1 MFCGFF
7 GAACSVGADRLLAQ
21 APPGPLPQ
29 AQPQSTPTQPPPRTQ
44 ERKLE
49 QRKTLAGFWKLN
61 LDESDDPRKSMQ
73 DARHTN
79 SGGPRGGG
87 GHAGI
92 GFPFP
97 GAGGGPPYGGRGGG
111 NRSGQDQENAERMQD
126 LIRPADSLNVALK
139 EAEVDLIDN
148 RGHALVFYT
157 DGRKLQ
163 KTNDGTRQEITAHW
177 DGSRLVSDEKNP
189 QGRKMSR
196 TLELSADG
204 TQFYETLRIDSGKS
218 NSPLV
223 IRYVYDAA
231 VRDNS

>member
-1 MFCGFF
+1 MFCGFI
-7 GAACSVGADRLLAQ
+7 GAAGPIGPNRFLAQ

-29 AQPQSTPTQPPPRTQ
+29 TQPPSSSTQPLPRTQ
-44 ERKLE
+44 ERKPE

-73 DARHTN
+73 DARHSN
-79 SGGPRGGG
+79 SGGPRGGVR
-87 GHAGI
+87 HPGI

-97 GAGGGPPYGGRGGG
+97 GAGGGPYGGPGGG
-111 NRSGQDQENAERMQD
+111 NRNGQDQENAERMQD
-126 LIRPADSLNVALK
+126 LIRPADSLNVALR
-139 EAEVDLIDN
+139 EAEVDLTDDH
-148 RGHALVFYT
+148 GHTLVFYT

-163 KTNDGTRQEITAHW
+163 KTNDGTRQEIAAHG
-177 DGSRLVSDEKNP
+177 DGSRLVSDEKNS

-204 TQFYETLRIDSGKS
+204 TQFYETFHIDSGKS

-231 VRDNS
+231 VQDNS